1 MPQEPWKTDQWFVSP
16 WNFESAVRDQ
26 LHFPQQIKFHD
37 ITLRD
42 GEQQTGVIFTKD
54 DKIRIAE
61 ALAEAGV
68 HRIEAGMPVV
78 SPSDNAAIKEIVK
91 RNLGPQI
98 FAFSRCMVD
107 DVKRAVD
114 CGVAGIVM
122 EVPSSKHIIEYAY
135 KWPLEKAIDLSIES
149 TAYAH
154 SQGLEIVFFP
164 IDFSRAEMKWVLDLI
179 LRVANEGHMDALAL
193 VDTFGVVSPH
203 AMQYLVRQVKARVN
217 KRLEAHFHMDFGMG
231 IANTIMALAEGVEV
245 VHSTVLGLGERAGNV
260 PIEETAMALLTLYGI
275 DTGLKYDKLYGLARL
290 VEQLSGHRVA
300 SNRPVVG
307 EQLFQIE
314 SGIIASWWQNC
325 GKDHPTELFPFHWD
339 VVGQPPAKVV
349 LGKGSGIDSIK
360 AALTGIGVQASEE
373 EAMQVVVAV
382 KEFSLEHKRL
392 LTDAEFRSVVAQ
404 TLPNKTLPTKAGQQA
419 VPTAV

>member
-26 LHFPQQIKFHD
+26 LHFPKQVKFHD

-68 HRIEAGMPVV
+68 QRIEAGMPVV
-78 SPSDNAAIKEIVK
+78 SPSDTSAIKEIVK

-114 CGVAGIVM
+114 CGVSGIVM
-122 EVPSSKHIIEYAY
+122 EVPSSTHIIEYAY
-135 KWPLEKAIDLSIES
+135 KWPLERAIDLSIES

-179 LRVANEGHMDALAL
+179 LRVATEGHMDALAL

-203 AMQYLVRQVKARVN
+203 AMQYLVREVKKRVN

-231 IANTIMALAEGVEV
+231 IANTIMAVAEGVEV
-245 VHSTVLGLGERAGNV
+245 IHSTVLGLGERAGNV

-275 DTGLKYDKLYGLARL
+275 DTGIKYDKLYGLARL
-290 VEQLSGHRVA
+290 VEQLSGHKVA

-325 GKDHPTELFPFHWD
+325 GKDNPTELFPFHWD
-339 VVGQPPAKVV
+339 IVGQPPAKVV

-360 AALTGIGVQASEE
+360 AALKGIGVEANDE
-373 EAMQVVVAV
+373 EAMQVVVGV

-392 LTDAEFRSVVAQ
+392 LTDDEFRSVVAKV
-404 TLPNKTLPTKAGQQA
+404 LPNKVGTHA
-419 VPTAV
+419 VPA

>member
-1 MPQEPWKTDQWFVSP
+1 LEEFIMSQEPWKTDQWFVSP

-26 LHFPQQIKFHD
+26 LHFAKQIKFHD

-114 CGVAGIVM
+114 CGVSGIVM
-122 EVPSSKHIIEYAY
+122 EVPSSTHIIEYAY

-203 AMQYLVRQVKARVN
+203 AMQYLVREVKKRVN

-275 DTGLKYDKLYGLARL
+275 DTGLKYEKFYGLARL
-290 VEQLSGHRVA
+290 VEQLSGHKVA

-360 AALTGIGVQASEE
+360 AALKGIGVDATEE
-373 EAMQVVVAV
+373 EAMQVVAGV
-382 KEFSLEHKRL
+382 KQFSLDHKRL
-392 LTDAEFRSVVAQ
+392 LTDAEFRSVVAKV
-404 TLPNKTLPTKAGQQA
+404 LPNKIGVQA
-419 VPTAV
+419 VPA

>member
-1 MPQEPWKTDQWFVSP
+1 MPQQPWKNDKWFVSP
-16 WNFESAVRDQ
+16 WNFNDAVRAEF
-26 LHFPQQIKFHD
+26 HFPKAIKIHD

-61 ALAEAGV
+61 GLAEAGV

-78 SPSDNAAIKEIVK
+78 SPSDAAAIKEIVK
-91 RNLGPQI
+91 RNLGPQV

-114 CGVAGIVM
+114 CGVSGIVM
-122 EVPSSKHIIEYAY
+122 EVPSSEHIIRYAY
-135 KWPLEKAIDLSIES
+135 QWPLERAIQLSIES

-154 SQGLEIVFFP
+154 EQGLEVVFFP
-164 IDFSRAEMKWVLDLI
+164 IDFTRADMTWVLDLI

-203 AMQYLVRQVKARVN
+203 AMQYLVRQVRARVD

-231 IANTIMALAEGVEV
+231 VANTIMAVAEGVEV
-245 VHSTVLGLGERAGNV
+245 IHSTVLGLGERAGNT
-260 PIEETAMALLTLYGI
+260 PMEETAMALLTMYGVDI
-275 DTGLKYDKLYGLARL
+275 GLKYDKLYGLARL
-290 VEQLSGHRVA
+290 VQELSGHAVP

-307 EQLFQIE
+307 EALYQIE
-314 SGIIASWWQNC
+314 SGIIASWFQNC
-325 GKDHPTELFPFHWD
+325 GAQQPTELFPYHWD
-339 VVGQPPAKVV
+339 VVGQPAAKVV

-360 AALTGIGVQASEE
+360 AALKSTNVTFTDE
-373 EAMQVVVAV
+373 EAMQVVAAV
-382 KEFSLEHKRL
+382 KEFSLANKRL
-392 LTDAEFRSVVAQ
+392 LTETEFLAVVEA
-404 TLPNKTLPTKAGQQA
+404 TLPHRVTAGQA
-419 VPTAV
+419 VQTA

>member
-1 MPQEPWKTDQWFVSP
+1 MSQEPWKTDKWYVSP
-16 WNFESAVRDQ
+16 WNFADPVRAQ
-26 LHFPQQIKFHD
+26 LHFPKQVKFHD

-61 ALAEAGV
+61 GLAEAGV

-78 SPSDNAAIKEIVK
+78 SPSDTAAIKEIVK

-107 DVKRAVD
+107 DVKRSVD
-114 CGVAGIVM
+114 CGVSGIVM
-122 EVPSSKHIIEYAY
+122 EVPSSTHIIQYAY
-135 KWPLEKAIDLSIES
+135 KWQLEKAIDLSIES

-154 SQGLEIVFFP
+154 SQGLEVVFFP
-164 IDFSRAEMKWVLDLI
+164 IDFSRAEINWVLDLI
-179 LRVANEGHMDALAL
+179 TRVANEGHMDALAL
-193 VDTFGVVSPH
+193 VDTFGVLAPH
-203 AMQYLVRQVKARVN
+203 AMQYLVRETKKRIS

-231 IANTIMALAEGVEV
+231 IANTLMAVAEGVEV
-245 VHSTVLGLGERAGNV
+245 IHSTVLGLGERAGNV
-260 PIEETAMALLTLYGI
+260 PMEETAMALLTLYGI
-275 DTGLKYDKLYGLARL
+275 DTGLKYDKFYGLARL
-290 VEQLSGHRVA
+290 VQELSGHAVP

-325 GKDHPTELFPFHWD
+325 GQDHPTELFPYHWD
-339 VVGQPPAKVV
+339 VVGQPAPKVV

-360 AALTGIGVQASEE
+360 AALKSLGVEATEA
-373 EAMQVVVAV
+373 EAMQVVMAV
-382 KEFSLEHKRL
+382 KQFSLERKRL
-392 LTDAEFRSVVAQ
+392 LTDEEFRGVVKA
-404 TLPNKTLPTKAGQQA
+404 TLPQA
-419 VPTAV
+419 VGVG

>member
-1 MPQEPWKTDQWFVSP
+1 MSQQPWKTDKWFVSP
-16 WNFESAVRDQ
+16 WNFESAVSDQ
-26 LHFPQQIKFHD
+26 LHFPKQIKFHD

-61 ALAEAGV
+61 GLAEAGV

-78 SPSDNAAIKEIVK
+78 SPSDTSAIKEIVK

-114 CGVAGIVM
+114 CGVSGVVM
-122 EVPSSKHIIEYAY
+122 EVPSSTHIIEYAY

-179 LRVANEGHMDALAL
+179 LRVAKEGHMDALAL

-203 AMQYLVRQVKARVN
+203 AMQFLVREVKKRVN

-275 DTGLKYDKLYGLARL
+275 DTGLKHEKLYGLARL
-290 VEQLSGHRVA
+290 VEQLSGHKVA

-325 GKDHPTELFPFHWD
+325 GKDNPTELFPFHWD

-360 AALTGIGVQASEE
+360 AALKDIGVQANDE
-373 EAMQVVVAV
+373 EAMQVVMGV
-382 KEFSLEHKRL
+382 KEHSLQTKAL
-392 LTDAEFRSVVAQ
+392 LTDAEFRSVVAKV
-404 TLPNKTLPTKAGQQA
+404 LPNKVGAQA

>member
-1 MPQEPWKTDQWFVSP
+1 MSQTPWKTDKWYVSP
-16 WNFESAVRDQ
+16 WNFEKAVTAEFN
-26 LHFPQQIKFHD
+26 FPKQVKFHD

-42 GEQQTGVIFTKD
+42 GEQQTGVIFTMD

-61 ALAEAGV
+61 GLAEAGV

-78 SPSDNAAIKEIVK
+78 SPSDTAAIKEIVK
-91 RNLGPQI
+91 RKLGPQV

-114 CGVAGIVM
+114 CGVSGIVM
-122 EVPSSKHIIEYAY
+122 EVPSSTHIIEYAY

-154 SQGLEIVFFP
+154 SQGLEVVFFP
-164 IDFSRAEMKWVLDLI
+164 IDFSRAEITWVLDLI
-179 LRVANEGHMDALAL
+179 TRVANEGHMDALAL
-193 VDTFGVVSPH
+193 VDTFGVLAPH
-203 AMQYLVRQVKARVN
+203 AMQYLVRETKKRIN

-231 IANTIMALAEGVEV
+231 IANTIMAVAEGVEV
-245 VHSTVLGLGERAGNV
+245 IHSTVLGLGERAGNV
-260 PIEETAMALLTLYGI
+260 PMEETAMALLTMYGI
-275 DTGLKYDKLYGLARL
+275 DTGLKYDKFYSLAHM
-290 VEQLSGHRVA
+290 VKELSGHQVA

-325 GKDHPTELFPFHWD
+325 GQDHPTELFPYRWD
-339 VVGQPPAKVV
+339 VVGQPAPKVV

-360 AALTGIGVQASEE
+360 AALRAMGMEYTEE
-373 EAMQVVVAV
+373 EAMQVVMAV
-382 KEFSLEHKRL
+382 KMYSLERKRL
-392 LTDAEFRSVVAQ
+392 LTQDEFVKLAEN
-404 TLPNKTLPTKAGQQA
+404 TLPHRAAQA
-419 VPTAV
+419 VK